1 MRKAGVPAIRRS
13 MPLDRT
19 ATPFDNDLDALLRL
33 QSILLEAVE
42 GARGPELDQEYG
54 ELRRMLLADP
64 AYKDVVPS
72 FVRRHRD
79 LGSLWPALKSFSP
92 QWEPRR
98 VEVRKQFEPTLEFA
112 ERAELF
118 GSADTNPPSF
128 DSSAWTGATKA
139 SDRVMAV
146 KTLMPIALHAVD
158 HLIASL
164 DAPRH
169 NGGPPLQEVQ
179 EAIENLR
186 LLHRVL
192 SELLAA
198 ADDGKLSD
206 TINNGLVTEAA
217 RYAKR
222 AARALRD
229 DPIPYAF
236 SATIL
241 AMMSACGFPGIGG
254 YLGGIAINMKR
265 K

>member
-1 MRKAGVPAIRRS
+1 

-19 ATPFDNDLDALLRL
+19 DTHFENDLDTLLRL
-33 QSILLEAVE
+33 QNILLEAVE
-42 GARGPELDQEYG
+42 GARGPELDHEYG

-64 AYKDVVPS
+64 AYKDVIPS

-79 LGSLWPALKSFSP
+79 LGSLWPAMKSFAP

-98 VEVRKQFEPTLEFA
+98 VEVRKQFEATLEIA

-118 GSADTNPPSF
+118 GNVDTNPPGY
-128 DSSAWTGATKA
+128 DSSAWTGATKP
-139 SDRVMAV
+139 SDRAMAV
-146 KTLMPIALHAVD
+146 KTLMPVALHAVD
-158 HLIASL
+158 HLITSL
-164 DAPRH
+164 EAPRH
-169 NGGPPLQEVQ
+169 NGGPPLDEVQ
-179 EAIENLR
+179 EAVENLR
-186 LLHRVL
+186 LLHRAL

-198 ADDGKLSD
+198 ADDGKLTD
-206 TINNGLVTEAA
+206 TVNDGLATEAA

-222 AARALRD
+222 AAKALRD

-241 AMMSACGFPGIGG
+241 AVMSACGFPGIGG
-254 YLGGIAINMKR
+254 YLGGVAINMKR